1 MSSRRDIQNLQSEF
15 PDLSQSTLGDV
26 LNTYQNDKLQATEAL
41 RQISDQLKKE
51 NEQKVQELHEMFPSL
66 SLDVIVHELQGCQGS
81 VDAAIAPLF
90 GKVQELDM
98 SKQKKARLQQKKKKR
113 RSRSRTKKGRRKISR
128 KLFDGHFLEYPEGK
142 SSRVT

>member
-98 SKQKKARLQQKKKKR
+98 SKQKKARLQQKKKK
-113 RSRSRTKKGRRKISR
+113 KKQKPYEERKKKNITQI
-128 KLFDGHFLEYPEGK
+128 
-142 SSRVT
+142 V